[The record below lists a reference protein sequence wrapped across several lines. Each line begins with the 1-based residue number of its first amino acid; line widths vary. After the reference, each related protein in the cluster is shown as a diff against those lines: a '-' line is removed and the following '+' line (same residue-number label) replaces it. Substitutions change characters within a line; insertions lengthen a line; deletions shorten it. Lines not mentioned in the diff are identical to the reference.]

1 MSTGIHFTKYFGN
14 AYTVYF
20 DACRFTTGDAFV
32 GYQEDTAATIL
43 LCAIHQLPEDRDE
56 TEVSTAN
63 KDFLVL

>member
-1 MSTGIHFTKYFGN
+1 M
-14 AYTVYF
+14 YF